1 MAIVSEAQTYIPE
14 FNIQNQKYEDK
25 CPIPARA
32 RGFIYKCKCT
42 NTGTI
47 FTSLTEF
54 NIHRKNR
61 GHKDFIEHYLD
72 RVKETSEYINIIK
85 HNQIKIELLTRENE
99 KLQKEITQLNKTIIE
114 KERQFKFMN
123 EVD

>member
-1 MAIVSEAQTYIPE
+1 MVGEPQTYIPE
-14 FNIQNQKYEDK
+14 FNIETQKYEDK
-25 CPIPARA
+25 CPIPVRA

-47 FTSLTEF
+47 FTTLTEF
-54 NIHRKNR
+54 NTHRKNK
-61 GHKDFIEHYLD
+61 GHREFIENYLE
-72 RVKETSEYINIIK
+72 RVKETSEYIHIIK

-99 KLQKEITQLNKTIIE
+99 TLQKEMSQLKNTLIE

-123 EVD
+123 ELD